1 MTPAMVRLRR
11 SAAASLIVTA
21 VSASAAPAAEDVSAW
36 NGDSRSAV
44 RLIAGSWRQEES
56 TPVPAGIE
64 IRLKPGWHTYWRYPG
79 DAGVPPRFDFGA
91 SRNVKTLSILW
102 PAPRRIREQGLSVI
116 GYTND
121 VILPL
126 AVVPQ
131 DRAAPVLLRLNIDYA
146 VCETLCV
153 PQQGSAQL
161 FLAAGPSSRD
171 SALAAASS
179 RVPRKRALGEGGM
192 LAVRS
197 IRREE
202 SAPRSRILIDVAAP
216 GNASIDL
223 FVEGPSPDWALP
235 LPSPAGDAPGGLRR
249 FAFDLDGAPPGAKYE
264 GAVITVTAVTAD
276 EAIEVAA
283 PLD

>member
-1 MTPAMVRLRR
+1 M
-11 SAAASLIVTA
+11 
-21 VSASAAPAAEDVSAW
+21 
-36 NGDSRSAV
+36 
-44 RLIAGSWRQEES
+44 AGSWRQEQS

-179 RVPRKRALGEGGM
+179 RVPRKQAVGEGSI

-202 SAPRSRILIDVAAP
+202 NSPRSRGLIEVAAP
-216 GNASIDL
+216 ANASIDL
-223 FVEGPSPDWALP
+223 FVEGPSADWALP
-235 LPSPAGDAPGGLRR
+235 LPSPAGEAPAGLRR

-264 GAVITVTAVTAD
+264 GAVVTVTAVTPD
-276 EAIEVAA
+276 DAIEVAA